1 MGVTNK
7 IPVPPEGEKDDKQW
21 DNPAEPENAADER
34 DDEQL
39 ARQKKEAELRKAN
52 LTDDDK
58 EDQ

>member
-1 MGVTNK
+1 MSVTNK
-7 IPVPPEGEKDDKQW
+7 IPVPPDGEEHDKQW

-34 DDEQL
+34 DVEQL

-52 LTDDDK
+52 LTKDD

>member
-7 IPVPPEGEKDDKQW
+7 IPVDPEDEKGKQW
-21 DNPAEPENAADER
+21 DNPAEPENAADAR
-34 DDEQL
+34 DAEQL

-52 LTDDDK
+52 LTEDDN